1 MAKCGCKEIEI
12 MTLSVEPTIISF
24 INFTRFLLVRCYG
37 QNKFPSSKKTP
48 RKISHKKMCVAMI
61 RVACS
66 YIQTESILTCHE
78 CCRLFK
84 NFADRDDLNFAQVA
98 SEREPRHHGD

>member
-1 MAKCGCKEIEI
+1 
-12 MTLSVEPTIISF
+12 
-24 INFTRFLLVRCYG
+24 
-37 QNKFPSSKKTP
+37 
-48 RKISHKKMCVAMI
+48 MCVAMI

-84 NFADRDDLNFAQVA
+84 NFADRHDLNFAQVA